1 MPTDN
6 QPKVSIAMPVYNGD
20 RHICQAPYF
29 LLPTLSIPSL
39 LFLCVL
45 CALCGS
51 FNLIHPSY
59 KHSYILAKIE
69 QNYNSFSTPTLIQR
83 DRKTQLIRLFPKK
96 N

>member
-20 RHICQAPYF
+20 RHICQAPNF
-29 LLPTLSIPSL
+29 VLPTLSLFSL

-51 FNLIHPSY
+51 FNLIHPSC
-59 KHSYILAKIE
+59 KDCYILANIE
-69 QNYNSFSTPTLIQR
+69 QNYNLFSTHTLI
-83 DRKTQLIRLFPKK
+83 
-96 N
+96 

>member
-1 MPTDN
+1 MPTDD

-20 RHICQAPYF
+20 RHICQAPNF
-29 LLPTLSIPSL
+29 LLPTLSLPSL

-59 KHSYILAKIE
+59 KDGYILANIEKIII
-69 QNYNSFSTPTLIQR
+69 FSQPIPSLSAIEA
-83 DRKTQLIRLFPKK
+83 L

>member
-1 MPTDN
+1 MPTDD

-20 RHICQAPYF
+20 RHICQAPNF
-29 LLPTLSIPSL
+29 LLPTLSLPSL

-59 KHSYILAKIE
+59 KDCYILANIE
-69 QNYNSFSTPTLIQR
+69 QNYNLFSTHTLI
-83 DRKTQLIRLFPKK
+83 
-96 N
+96 

>member
-1 MPTDN
+1 MPTDD
-6 QPKVSIAMPVYNGD
+6 QPYVSIAMPVYNGE
-20 RHICQAPYF
+20 RHICQAPNF
-29 LLPTLSIPSL
+29 LLPTLSLPSL

-59 KHSYILAKIE
+59 KDCYILANIEKIIIYS
-69 QNYNSFSTPTLIQR
+69 QPIPSFSAIDAL
-83 DRKTQLIRLFPKK
+83 